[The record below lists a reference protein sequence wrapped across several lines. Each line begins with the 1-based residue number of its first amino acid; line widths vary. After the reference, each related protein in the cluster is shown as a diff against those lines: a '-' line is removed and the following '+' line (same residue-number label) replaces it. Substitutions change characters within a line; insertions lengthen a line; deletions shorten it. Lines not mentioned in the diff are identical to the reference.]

1 MIGGNIKKEVL
12 KRENRYRFYNE
23 NNKLIKEEFYYK
35 DIDTGV
41 ERSQPY
47 FVNFITYD
55 EKNNSYEEST
65 YYAKNKGR
73 KLRSIFKKN
82 GVYHN
87 DNGPAMICYGA
98 ESENFKLFCKYYK
111 DGFIYRDLGPYSF
124 KIMREKVKEL
134 GLEYTPRQ
142 YLFQI
147 VAFAGLAGGISYLYF
162 YNLLISIVYAI
173 IAVSFIPYIT
183 YLRCKRQY
191 SEYIFEQVQVY
202 CTNTIMEFATTQA
215 FVKSLEGV
223 VASGILEEPILSDVK
238 TMIALSYEK
247 GDVYDSIKYMDTKYP
262 YYMVKNMHQ
271 LFLQVT
277 KEGAKDTQETFE
289 NMLSDIDILVEGV
302 YRDRTDRA
310 NFHKQ
315 FLTFGVALYGLIA
328 LIQILISQE
337 TYIAMLDNIIV
348 RLLVHG
354 IVIINSCFLLAGEK
368 YYNENVGAE

>member
-1 MIGGNIKKEVL
+1 MEIIIIGIIIIFIVSYRTKQGESVYKFISEQAINTYKKIE
-12 KRENRYRFYNE
+12 
-23 NNKLIKEEFYYK
+23 
-35 DIDTGV
+35 
-41 ERSQPY
+41 
-47 FVNFITYD
+47 
-55 EKNNSYEEST
+55 
-65 YYAKNKGR
+65 
-73 KLRSIFKKN
+73 
-82 GVYHN
+82 
-87 DNGPAMICYGA
+87 
-98 ESENFKLFCKYYK
+98 
-111 DGFIYRDLGPYSF
+111 PYSF
-124 KIMREKVKEL
+124 KVMRDKVKEL

-147 VAFAGLAGGISYLYF
+147 LVFAGLAGGISYLYF
-162 YNLLISIVYAI
+162 YNLFISIIYII

-223 VASGILEEPILSDVK
+223 VESGILEEPLLSDVK

-277 KEGAKDTQETFE
+277 KEGAKDTEETFE

-310 NFHKQ
+310 NFHRQ
-315 FLTFGVALYGLIA
+315 FIIFGIALYGMVA
-328 LIQILISQE
+328 LIQLLIGQE
-337 TYIAMLDNIIV
+337 TYIAMIDNFFI
-348 RLLVHG
+348 RLFVHAV
-354 IVIINSCFLLAGEK
+354 VIINSCFLLNGEK